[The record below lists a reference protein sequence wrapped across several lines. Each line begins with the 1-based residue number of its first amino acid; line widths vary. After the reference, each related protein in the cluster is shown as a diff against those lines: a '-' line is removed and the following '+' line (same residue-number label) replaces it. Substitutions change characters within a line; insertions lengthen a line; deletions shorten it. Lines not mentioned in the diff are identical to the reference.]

1 MRLFSPR
8 DSDSATRDRIGGLW
22 AKILPAGLGG
32 ALTLVANSTM
42 FGFVVLH
49 GDFEHIIAAYTDSM
63 DFRRFIARLG
73 LVCGARMRG

>member
-1 MRLFSPR
+1 MDYGQRYF
-8 DSDSATRDRIGGLW
+8 
-22 AKILPAGLGG
+22 PAGLGG

-49 GDFEHIIAAYTDSM
+49 GDFEHIIAAYTDAM
-63 DFRRFIARLG
+63 DFGRFIARLG